1 MMKLKM
7 ISHWLLKHWKTIKFA
22 YIYKH
27 GKKHRIIATRETLN
41 NLYKYNV
48 IDDWHE
54 INNLFKGD

>member
-1 MMKLKM
+1 M

-27 GKKHRIIATRETLN
+27 GKKHKIIAKRETLN
-41 NLYKYNV
+41 HLYKYNV